1 MDVFQSAYYTHMAI
15 PTAQQN
21 HPEPKEEESATLTKK
36 GTARRQQVLDRAIEV
51 FAEKGAAATSL
62 RAIAASLGVSHGA
75 LLHYF
80 SSRETLMLE
89 VLRENEARQ
98 HRIETRDDVV
108 GPMVRAAERNT
119 RIPGLVALYG
129 SMLAA
134 AADSESHSS
143 RDYFHDRFED
153 LRQYLVDRIKMGQEQ
168 GVYRSDIDSRAMAD
182 LVIAAS
188 DGLQSQWL
196 LDPNVNIAKS
206 LMLLHHVLEPSID

>member
-1 MDVFQSAYYTHMAI
+1 MAI
-15 PTAQQN
+15 PTARRH
-21 HPEPKEEESATLTKK
+21 HPEPKAEESTSLTKK
-36 GTARRQQVLDRAIEV
+36 GAARRQQVLDRAIEV

-80 SSRETLMLE
+80 NSRESLMLE

-98 HRIETRDDVV
+98 HRSETDDDVV
-108 GPMVRAAERNT
+108 GPMVRAAERNV

-134 AADSESHSS
+134 AADSESQSS
-143 RDYFHDRFED
+143 RDYFHNRFAS
-153 LRQYLVDRIKMGQEQ
+153 LRQFLVDRISAGQNQ
-168 GVYRSDIDSRAMAD
+168 GIYRIDIDPRALAD

-196 LDPNVNIAKS
+196 LDPSVNIAES
-206 LMLLHHVLEPSID
+206 LVLLHHVLEPRIE